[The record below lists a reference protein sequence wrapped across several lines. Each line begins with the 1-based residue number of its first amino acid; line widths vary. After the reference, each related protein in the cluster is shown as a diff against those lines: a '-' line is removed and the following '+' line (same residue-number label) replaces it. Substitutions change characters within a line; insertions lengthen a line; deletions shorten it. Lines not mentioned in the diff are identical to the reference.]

1 MERII
6 PVCPNCGGEVIEK
19 KVEKLIKGG
28 CNAAVL
34 TIEAGVCTKCGERYY
49 TKGTHEK
56 MQKIRKELERGF
68 TKDLRLIGHT
78 YAYEEL
84 ADEGCQ

>member
-1 MERII
+1 MRQKTRLKDGKTADLGNQRVKKMERII
-6 PVCPNCGGEVIEK
+6 PVCPH
-19 KVEKLIKGG
+19 
-28 CNAAVL
+28 
-34 TIEAGVCTKCGERYY
+34 CGERYY

-56 MQKIRKELERGF
+56 MQKIRKELEKGF

-84 ADEGCQ
+84 VA

>member
-6 PVCPNCGGEVIEK
+6 PVCPYCGGKVVEK
-19 KVEKLIKGG
+19 KVEKLVKGG

-34 TIEAGVCTKCGERYY
+34 TVGAGVCMKCGERYY

-56 MQKIRKELERGF
+56 IQKIRKELEKGF
-68 TKDLRLIGHT
+68 TKGLRLIGHT

-84 ADEGCQ
+84 VT